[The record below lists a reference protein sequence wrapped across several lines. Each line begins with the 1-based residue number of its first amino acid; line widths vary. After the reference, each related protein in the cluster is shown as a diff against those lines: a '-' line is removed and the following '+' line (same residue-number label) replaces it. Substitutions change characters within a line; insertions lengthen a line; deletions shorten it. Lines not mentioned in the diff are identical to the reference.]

1 MIIGNSR
8 VNDADGMIEASTVW
22 GFIGPRTE
30 YMTIRNTKF
39 YNFDFEGSAAI
50 GTCSHCFHPAATDS
64 GTRTMTTNNLEF
76 DEATVPRKLLYQE
89 PWREIIYDQDGS
101 LTNMG
106 AGSWATFHYPHLE
119 QPECTVDLD
128 QYDGVIC
135 DNTV

>member
-1 MIIGNSR
+1 M
-8 VNDADGMIEASTVW
+8 NDADGMIEASTVW